1 MKITVVQGSPR
12 IGSNSSKVALFLA
25 SELEKKFGAHI
36 TMVSVQ
42 KINAPNYGS
51 ETTFEQKEEV
61 AGNLRD
67 ADGLLF
73 VVPEYNG
80 RVPGAFKNLTDYYR
94 SEFKKKPMATC
105 TVSAGPFGGLNALHD
120 LRTWMVYVEGVVS
133 PTKLLVSGAEKLFDQ
148 DNLPSDAHFNRN
160 YPVFLEDFV
169 WLTKKLSE

>member
-1 MKITVVQGSPR
+1 MKITIVQGSPR
-12 IGSNSSKVALFLA
+12 TGSNSSKVAVFLA
-25 SELEKKFGAHI
+25 SELERKFGASI
-36 TMVSVQ
+36 SRVDVQ

-51 ETTFEQKEEV
+51 NTNCDQEEEV
-61 AGNLRD
+61 ARHFGD

-120 LRTWMVYVEGVVS
+120 LRSWMLYVEGVVS
-133 PTKLLVSGAEKLFDQ
+133 PTKLLVSGAGKLFDQ
-148 DNLPSDAHFNRN
+148 DNTPGDAHFNIN
-160 YPVFLEDFV
+160 YSVFLEDFI
-169 WLTKKLSE
+169 WLTEKLT

>member
-1 MKITVVQGSPR
+1 MKITIVQGSPR
-12 IGSNSSKVALFLA
+12 TGSNSSKVAVFLA
-25 SELEKKFGAHI
+25 SELERKFGASI
-36 TMVSVQ
+36 TMVDVQ

-51 ETTFEQKEEV
+51 NTNFDQEEEV
-61 AGNLRD
+61 ARHFGD

-120 LRTWMVYVEGVVS
+120 LRSWMLYVEGVVS
-133 PTKLLVSGAEKLFDQ
+133 PTKLLVSGAGKLFDQ
-148 DNLPSDAHFNRN
+148 DNTPGDAHFNIN
-160 YPVFLEDFV
+160 YPVFLEDFI
-169 WLTKKLSE
+169 WLTKKLT